1 MNNITN
7 VKIEGDKMS
16 FYILSN
22 ISIVNTNDL
31 VIYVDECSNI
41 SKIYC
46 SDQDNHNYV
55 LDYLNSEFSLKEIV
69 REGEEP
75 DVTLQ
80 YSYEIT
86 VTSDI
91 IKEFDR
97 NMKYIKAFVTTEEY
111 ANDYADGIF
120 YDPIVLYNA
129 EIKALRNFC
138 STCLDDKQM
147 QLLVLV
153 VLKRQLL
160 EQAIETGHNKD
171 ALQYYLDLTRMLN
184 VSINNN
190 QIEKQQCTNG
200 MCSIG

>member
-41 SKIYC
+41 NKIYC

-69 REGEEP
+69 REGEES

-111 ANDYADGIF
+111 VNDYADGIF

-190 QIEKQQCTNG
+190 QIKKQQCTNG